1 MKRKPDKEPDEEDK
15 NSSNDEDWGMFGSLM
30 AEVLEG
36 DMEDEVGGPS
46 ESGWLDAGW
55 REGES
60 DDSSLGSVLLASAW
74 ADEPKEEED
83 DAKMMEERAAEVT
96 ELDEMLAEQKSTK
109 APRRLDDDSN
119 LVLYQSHASE

>member
-36 DMEDEVGGPS
+36 DVEEEVGGPS
-46 ESGWLDAGW
+46 ESGWRDAGW

-74 ADEPKEEED
+74 ADEFEEEEND
-83 DAKMMEERAAEVT
+83 EKMMEE
-96 ELDEMLAEQKSTK
+96 
-109 APRRLDDDSN
+109 
-119 LVLYQSHASE
+119 